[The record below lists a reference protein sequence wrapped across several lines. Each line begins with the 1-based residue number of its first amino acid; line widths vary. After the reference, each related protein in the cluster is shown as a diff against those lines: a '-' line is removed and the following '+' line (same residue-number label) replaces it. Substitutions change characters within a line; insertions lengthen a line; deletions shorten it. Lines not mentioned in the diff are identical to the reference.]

1 MKMLLEIRLLF
12 WRKMLETLRAP
23 VWVISGLTTPLL
35 YLALFAPLLKG
46 LNSPMF
52 GSDRVLDVFVPGILT
67 LMAFGAGMGAGWIVV
82 WELQSGVIERLR
94 VSPVS
99 RFSLLMG
106 TVLRDVVMFIAPA
119 MLVLAIAALF
129 GFHLHLVGLVVLL
142 ILLSMLTA
150 IVSATSSS
158 LGLILKDISSLAAVV
173 TGLQL
178 PLTLLAGVLL
188 PLSIGPNWLQF
199 ISHFNPMY
207 YVVEAS
213 RVLAGGIIHSSK
225 VWESFIV
232 ILPLT
237 AITLWW
243 ATRVYRKAVS

>member
-1 MKMLLEIRLLF
+1 MKMLMEINLLF
-12 WRKMLETLRAP
+12 WRKMLETLRTP

-35 YLALFAPLLKG
+35 YLALFTPLLSG

-52 GSDRVLDVFVPGILT
+52 GSNQVLDIFVPGILT
-67 LMAFGAGMGAGWIVV
+67 MIAFGAGMGAGWIVV
-82 WELQSGVIERLR
+82 WELQSGVIERFR
-94 VSPVS
+94 VSPAS

-106 TVLRDVVMFIAPA
+106 TVLKDIVMFIVPA
-119 MLVLAIAALF
+119 VLVVFAAAF
-129 GFHLHLVGLVVLL
+129 WGFHIHPAGLIVLF

-150 IVSATSSS
+150 IVSAGSSS
-158 LGLILKDISSLAAVV
+158 LGLILKDIGSLAAVV

-188 PLSIGPNWLQF
+188 PVSIGPDWLQW
-199 ISHFNPMY
+199 IAHLNPMY

-213 RVLAGGIIHSSK
+213 RVLAGGQVDSSK
-225 VWESFIV
+225 VWIAFIV
-232 ILPLT
+232 IVPLT